1 MVKEANL
8 AVRSIRT
15 QRLSVE
21 SLLVHTISLWT
32 RAHLKELQRLRLGDM
47 EAMLYDSPAVLSLH
61 IILPCLHSKQLQISV
76 GTHTGISLA
85 HRPQY
90 PANPLSLKVQNYL
103 IQDHAPHESLLT
115 ELCCRITALL
125 GHDIICEQSPTG
137 CIKGTLLFILIG

>member
-32 RAHLKELQRLRLGDM
+32 RAHLKELQRLRLGDV

-61 IILPCLHSKQLQISV
+61 II
-76 GTHTGISLA
+76 
-85 HRPQY
+85 
-90 PANPLSLKVQNYL
+90 
-103 IQDHAPHESLLT
+103 
-115 ELCCRITALL
+115 
-125 GHDIICEQSPTG
+125 
-137 CIKGTLLFILIG
+137 